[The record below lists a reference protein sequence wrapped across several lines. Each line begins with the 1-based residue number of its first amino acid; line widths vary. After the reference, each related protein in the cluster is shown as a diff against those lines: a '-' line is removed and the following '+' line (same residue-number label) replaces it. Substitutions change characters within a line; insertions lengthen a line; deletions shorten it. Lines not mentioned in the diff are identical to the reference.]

1 MTTVIK
7 TSKIFNLKTQC
18 QDITRTESLR
28 STTPHQQ
35 YCGDVTRRER
45 VPVDDVII
53 ESVPVGWLVGVTG
66 VVLSCVTLNGER
78 FLRGDLYLLF

>member
-7 TSKIFNLKTQC
+7 TSKIFNLKSQC
-18 QDITRTESLR
+18 QDITRTESLH

-35 YCGDVTRRER
+35 YCGDVIRR
-45 VPVDDVII
+45 